1 MKHAQ
6 AQLKRPLEV
15 SIGTMRRWFRT
26 VSVVTVI
33 ALLSF
38 GAQRLLDPATLPITQ
53 VQVEGEFRH
62 FAPEALETII
72 SSEVRGGFFSIDV
85 EKIRAALTSKPWV
98 NDVTVR
104 RVWPDKLQVTV
115 FEHQPVAYWGAVALL
130 SVEGVMFYPAIET
143 FPEGL
148 VQLDGPLGSERLVM
162 ERYRAVDKL
171 LGRAGLQVIKLSMS
185 EQRAWSFTL
194 SDETQVLL
202 GQSDFDV
209 RLQRFAHAFRGFLG
223 QRLHILTTVDLRYP
237 NGFAV
242 GRRGG
247 VDDGNSV

>member
-1 MKHAQ
+1 M
-6 AQLKRPLEV
+6 
-15 SIGTMRRWFRT
+15 
-26 VSVVTVI
+26 
-33 ALLSF
+33 
-38 GAQRLLDPATLPITQ
+38 
-53 VQVEGEFRH
+53 
-62 FAPEALETII
+62 
-72 SSEVRGGFFSIDV
+72 
-85 EKIRAALTSKPWV
+85 
-98 NDVTVR
+98 
-104 RVWPDKLQVTV
+104 
-115 FEHQPVAYWGAVALL
+115 AYWGAVALL

-162 ERYRAVDKL
+162 ERYRTVDKL
-171 LGRAGLQVIKLSMS
+171 LGRAGLQVIELSMS
-185 EQRAWSFTL
+185 ERRAWSFTL

-242 GRRGG
+242 GRRGEVG
-247 VDDGNSV
+247 DGNSV